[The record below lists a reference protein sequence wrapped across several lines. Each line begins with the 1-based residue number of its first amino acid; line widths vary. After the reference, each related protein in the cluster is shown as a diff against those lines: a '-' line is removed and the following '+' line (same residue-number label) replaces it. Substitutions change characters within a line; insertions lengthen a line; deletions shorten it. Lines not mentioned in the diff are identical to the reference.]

1 MTEGANGAPLMS
13 PNVLSVLTLLLPV
26 SARAVDSRRTIDV
39 MTSGLN
45 RYVEVAE
52 RRRDVDDDTMVPR
65 EAAEELLDKHMTRWG
80 TLLERLK

>member
-1 MTEGANGAPLMS
+1 
-13 PNVLSVLTLLLPV
+13 
-26 SARAVDSRRTIDV
+26 